1 MENKTILLSSCFPNS
16 SGSAVIILSSLA
28 LPFHVLLIK
37 LLVKDIGLALPRHQ
51 IMLTLSISDALQM
64 FSGASLTVVGMA
76 LQLTTE
82 SHNCGLLRNITV
94 FTSSLTV
101 VVSSLAV
108 VTFAVERMIICMHF
122 LKYRRTFKKTRTT
135 KLLCGYW
142 FFGTVIAVT
151 AALTNDARKAETS
164 INETTSF
171 QIVCASV
178 ILPSAGIII
187 FIYSRIFVFSR
198 KKFTQVAPSPDNSK
212 LRTVRTFKQKQLQIA
227 YVAGIVCIAYVVC
240 TVPMSMAFLLEL
252 TNLIE
257 NRPNAKKVLIS
268 MAMLNTIADPFIY
281 GLGMIQTRKMLIR
294 IMKRIFLCSQV
305 SSV

>member
-171 QIVCASV
+171 QIVCASIV
-178 ILPSAGIII
+178 LPSAGIII
-187 FIYSRIFVFSR
+187 FIYSRIFIFSR
-198 KKFTQVAPSPDNSK
+198 ERIMQVAPASDSSK
-212 LRTVRTFKQKQLQIA
+212 IRTVATFRRKQVRIA
-227 YVAGIVCIAYVVC
+227 LVAGIVCIAYVVC
-240 TVPMSMAFLLEL
+240 MVPMSFNFSLEL
-252 TNLIE
+252 IGLVD
-257 NRPNAKKVLIS
+257 NRPDIKKILVSI
-268 MAMLNTIADPFIY
+268 AMVNTLADPFIY
-281 GLGMIQTRKMLIR
+281 GLGMIQMRQVLVSIVKSAFPIR
-294 IMKRIFLCSQV
+294 SM
-305 SSV
+305 